1 MATTSDASL
10 SSSVDALLDAPPRQ
24 PDFPP
29 DPPRAERDL
38 VYRVVSSKVRLR
50 VRLQEIWSSRELF
63 TFLVRKELKVKYKSS
78 VLGLLWSML
87 NPAVV
92 LMVYYVVF
100 KYIAKNPTPLFAL
113 YLFSGLLVW
122 NLFSTVLPG
131 SASTIVQNAGIV
143 KKVAFPREI
152 LPLSQVGTGVVFL
165 FFQAIVMGL
174 FLLGFQHSPDWAY
187 LPLMLFALLDLIV
200 LASAFAIF
208 LSAVNV
214 YYRDV
219 EHLVAVVIQA
229 WFWGVAIVYNFN
241 TVYDG
246 LVYNPITHA
255 GHHLRWLLALYL
267 IDPMEPIILSFQRF
281 FYGTVTAHH
290 IKSIAGGNY
299 QVLAGYHYSFYLEML
314 AGVLVAGILLFFGAM
329 KVFGRIEGNFAE
341 EL

>member
-1 MATTSDASL
+1 MATTSEAGWYPS
-10 SSSVDALLDAPPRQ
+10 AEQLLDAPLQVPATGG
-24 PDFPP
+24 PGHGD
-29 DPPRAERDL
+29 RDL
-38 VYRVVSSKVRLR
+38 PYRVVSSRIRLAT
-50 VRLQEIWSSRELF
+50 RLHDIWSSRELF
-63 TFLVRKELKVKYKSS
+63 VFLVRKELKVKYKSS

-92 LMVYYVVF
+92 LMVYYIVF
-100 KYIAKNPTPLFAL
+100 KFIAKNPTPDFAL

-165 FFQAIVMGL
+165 FFQAIVMAL
-174 FLLGFQHSPDWAY
+174 FLIGFQYSPDWAY
-187 LPLMLFALLDLIV
+187 LPVMLFGLVDLVV
-200 LASAFAIF
+200 LASAFAVF

-241 TVYDG
+241 TVYDEA
-246 LVYNPITHA
+246 VRHNI
-255 GHHLRWLLALYL
+255 RWIIDIYL
-267 IDPMEPIILSFQRF
+267 IDPMEPVVLAFQRF
-281 FYGTVTAHH
+281 FYGKVMV
-290 IKSIAGGNY
+290 SIPGNPHLA
-299 QVLAGYHYSFYLEML
+299 VLAGYPYHFYLEML
-314 AGVLVAGILLFFGAM
+314 AAVLVAGLLLLLGALR
-329 KVFGRIEGNFAE
+329 VFGRIEGNFAE